1 MAQHMLKITPQVRI
15 PISELRF
22 RYSRS
27 SGAGGQNVNKVST
40 RVELLF
46 DVMASASLT
55 DAQKEQI
62 TTTLHSR
69 ISADGLLTIASQESR
84 SQWKNRQVVV
94 QRFVECLA
102 RALRKA
108 RPRVAT
114 SATLPSRER
123 RLVAK
128 KIVSRKKASRRMQ
141 DLD

>member
-1 MAQHMLKITPQVRI
+1 MVQQMLIISPQVRI

-22 RYSRS
+22 RFSRS

-55 DAQKEQI
+55 DAQKYQI
-62 TTTLHSR
+62 NGRLRSR
-69 ISADGLLTIASQESR
+69 ITADGLLKLASQESR
-84 SQWKNRQVVV
+84 SQWKNREVVV
-94 QRFVECLA
+94 QRLVECLA

-114 SATLPSRER
+114 SATSPSRER
-123 RLVAK
+123 RLSSK
-128 KIVSRKKASRRMQ
+128 KIVSRKKASRRMR
-141 DLD
+141 DLE